1 MSVVFSSLLR
11 PFVNLFALSL
21 EILYHNAVLPCG
33 ESKKIK
39 TLNSFFKQE
48 PIDMIDNISL

>member
-21 EILYHNAVLPCG
+21 GILYHNAVLPCG